1 MRLRFRTPP
10 GLTLVELLVAVLV
23 LSIAVVGTFRTLDV
37 SGRQIGGESE
47 RLLARLV
54 AANRAEELRLTLVAE
69 PTPMLGQVRQGLYDF
84 DVETGLETTAG
95 GLGEATITVR
105 GPGGS
110 GAVLVTYLP
119 APAGGG

>member
-1 MRLRFRTPP
+1 MRLHFRTPP

-23 LSIAVVGTFRTLDV
+23 LSIAVVGTFRTLDI

-54 AANRAEELRLTLVAE
+54 AANRAEELRLTRVAE
-69 PTPMLGQVRQGLYDF
+69 PTPMPGRVRQGPYDF

-95 GLGEATITVR
+95 GLDQATITVR